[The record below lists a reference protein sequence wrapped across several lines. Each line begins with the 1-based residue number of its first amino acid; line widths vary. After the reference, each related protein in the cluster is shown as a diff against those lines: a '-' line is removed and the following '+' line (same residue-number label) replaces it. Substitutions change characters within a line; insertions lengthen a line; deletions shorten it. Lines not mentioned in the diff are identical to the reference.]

1 MVSSRARVA
10 RYVIIRLL
18 TSITGLIF
26 HCQGFFRRSQSSV
39 TNYQCPR
46 QKNCVVD
53 RVNRNRCQFCRLQKC
68 MALGMSRDGEYI
80 TSNNLTRD
88 GNSQLYENLFFHSI
102 VCWGALFVQWR
113 FSNVNWLLAGN
124 VKERH
129 QITDQFEICL
139 TGTCLLLAR
148 IYLVIYLGQQTG
160 GSKCTEQGTVKIQL
174 SISLSLY
181 TRYQ

>member
-1 MVSSRARVA
+1 MRGLQGRELSHSSHSLRGPKFD
-10 RYVIIRLL
+10 VIL
-18 TSITGLIF
+18 
-26 HCQGFFRRSQSSV
+26 QGFFRRSQSSV

-139 TGTCLLLAR
+139 TGTCLLIAR
-148 IYLVIYLGQQTG
+148 IYLDITG
-160 GSKCTEQGTVKIQL
+160 PPDC
-174 SISLSLY
+174 
-181 TRYQ
+181 RN